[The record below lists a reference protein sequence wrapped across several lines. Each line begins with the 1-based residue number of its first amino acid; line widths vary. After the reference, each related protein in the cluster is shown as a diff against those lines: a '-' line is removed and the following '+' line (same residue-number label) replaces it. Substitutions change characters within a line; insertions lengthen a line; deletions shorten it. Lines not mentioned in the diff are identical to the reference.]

1 MKTAIVILVVL
12 AAALA
17 LYFVLA
23 GTGRL
28 QHAGGFTPPP
38 QKNGQPDKDAMGS
51 WTPPHAASAFGDLAA
66 PFAPHA
72 DLGEASASLPPGGER
87 TLTAKPSTKDM
98 RIAAFD
104 VSAGAVAV
112 SYACTRSNGDD
123 CSEAE
128 CLCAA
133 GAPVSPLKLVACP
146 AAFQS
151 AVDASFRC
159 TADAKAKGT
168 IVVYRDADQ
177 ISLVNLGPAN
187 AQVSLR

>member
-1 MKTAIVILVVL
+1 MKTAIVVLIVL

-28 QHAGGFTPPP
+28 EHVGGFTPPP
-38 QKNGQPDKDAMGS
+38 EKDGKPDKDAMGS
-51 WTPPHAASAFGDLAA
+51 WKPPPVANAFGDLAA

-72 DLGEASASLPPGGER
+72 DLGAASASLPPGAER
-87 TLTAKPSTKDM
+87 TLTAAPSNKDM
-98 RIAAFD
+98 RIAAFN
-104 VSAGAVAV
+104 VTAGAVAV

-123 CSEAE
+123 CSESE

-133 GAPVSPLKLVACP
+133 GAPISPLKLGACP
-146 AAFQS
+146 TAFRS
-151 AVDASFRC
+151 AVDGSNRC
-159 TADAKAKGT
+159 AGDAKAKGT
-168 IVVYRDADQ
+168 IVVYREASQ
-177 ISLVNLGPAN
+177 VSLANLGPAD